1 MHTGEVGSQFLEIRV
16 SNPQSSP
23 QEEKENMYYTCENT
37 IVSFKHILANLD
49 DDEDSKTI
57 PLYISIIASNLE
69 LQSGILKDLDRQRQL
84 RVLKFK
90 STKTFD
96 EAREM
101 LQDMFAFANIMKAPE
116 ASGD

>member
-1 MHTGEVGSQFLEIRV
+1 MVERSERQTFINTGEGRSQVMEIRLPN
-16 SNPQSSP
+16 SQSSP
-23 QEEKENMYYTCENT
+23 EEKENMYYTCENT

-49 DDEDSKTI
+49 DVEDSKTI

-69 LQSGILKDLDRQRQL
+69 MQAGILKDLDRERQM
-84 RVLKFK
+84 RVLKYK

-101 LQDMFAFANIMKAPE
+101 L
-116 ASGD
+116 